1 MMQSPKVAF
10 FDSPAQST
18 PKRPQNSRSTYHLEH
33 LAASASS
40 IFFCLV
46 DTTSLLLPL
55 RGDYSYQKRDRN
67 NMPRTLALALLV
79 ASALLA
85 VPSSALVGIAN
96 APRGTS
102 SSRRATTTRLNAAG
116 TGYRIGAGTEGVLI
130 NNRYVVEELRK
141 AVPAGVDMS
150 EIALLRFALAHPDDE
165 RAAESALRVAIEWRQ
180 TKGRAIVESA
190 KNAIEK
196 ATANG
201 GWDNE
206 YVRNAA
212 PHADVINPF
221 ITPRAVITT
230 STEDGDLVYVIRA
243 SQINDRE
250 MMDKVTIEQV
260 CDFFLYAKEVHNLI
274 ANERSA
280 ATGRMCSVIFANDI
294 SGVRRAPDS
303 RFSKALTSS
312 SDQYESL
319 YPSLAGP
326 TMILN
331 LPLILQA
338 FVGLLKPLFPK
349 SVQER
354 LVFKRAPV
362 LASLKELTPLGTDM
376 TVKRNFVREI
386 KGLLP

>member
-1 MMQSPKVAF
+1 ML
-10 FDSPAQST
+10 
-18 PKRPQNSRSTYHLEH
+18 RSL
-33 LAASASS
+33 
-40 IFFCLV
+40 
-46 DTTSLLLPL
+46 
-55 RGDYSYQKRDRN
+55 
-67 NMPRTLALALLV
+67 TLALA
-79 ASALLA
+79 SAVLA
-85 VPSSALVGIAN
+85 VPASCLVGVPN
-96 APRGTS
+96 ARGGIQ
-102 SSRRATTTRLNAAG
+102 RPTTTRLNAAG
-116 TGYRIGAGTEGVLI
+116 TGYRIGARTEGVLI
-130 NNRYVVEELRK
+130 NNRFVVQELKK
-141 AVPAGVDMS
+141 ALPEDVAMS
-150 EIALLRFALAHPDDE
+150 EIDLLRFALAHPDDE
-165 RAAESALRVAIEWRQ
+165 RAAEKALREAIRWRQ
-180 TKGRAIVESA
+180 TKGKRIVDSA
-190 KNAIEK
+190 REAVEK

-201 GWDNE
+201 GWDNDP
-206 YVRNAA
+206 VRDAA
-212 PHADVINPF
+212 PHADLINPF
-221 ITPRAVITT
+221 ITPKAVVTT

-250 MMDKVTIEQV
+250 MMDKVTVEQV
-260 CDFFLYAKEVHNLI
+260 CDFFLYAKEVHNI
-274 ANERSA
+274 VANRRSA
-280 ATGRMCSVIFANDI
+280 STGRMCSVIFANDI

-362 LASLKELTPLGTDM
+362 LASLVELTPLGTDP
-376 TVKRNFVREI
+376 TVRRNFVREI

>member
-1 MMQSPKVAF
+1 MILRSP
-10 FDSPAQST
+10 
-18 PKRPQNSRSTYHLEH
+18 
-33 LAASASS
+33 
-40 IFFCLV
+40 I
-46 DTTSLLLPL
+46 
-55 RGDYSYQKRDRN
+55 
-67 NMPRTLALALLV
+67 ALAL

-85 VPSSALVGIAN
+85 VPTLSLVSVVPNARSRPPSA
-96 APRGTS
+96 
-102 SSRRATTTRLNAAG
+102 TRLSAAAK
-116 TGYRIGAGTEGVLI
+116 GYRIGARTEGVLI

-141 AVPAGVDMS
+141 AVPDGVVMS
-150 EIALLRFALAHPDDE
+150 EIDLLRFALAHPDDE
-165 RAAESALRVAIEWRQ
+165 RAAEEALRGAIRWRQ
-180 TKGRAIVESA
+180 TRGRRIVESA
-190 KNAIEK
+190 RDAVEK

-201 GWDNE
+201 GWDNDH
-206 YVRNAA
+206 VRDAA
-212 PHADVINPF
+212 PHADVINAF
-221 ITPRAVITT
+221 ITPRAVVTT

-250 MMDKVTIEQV
+250 MMDKVTVEQV
-260 CDFFLYAKEVHNLI
+260 CDFFLYAKEVHNI
-274 ANERSA
+274 VANRRSA
-280 ATGRMCSVIFANDI
+280 STGRMCSVIFANDI
-294 SGVRRAPDS
+294 SGVRKAPDS

-362 LASLKELTPLGTDM
+362 LASLGELTPLGRDPD
-376 TVKRNFVREI
+376 VRRKFVREI
-386 KGLLP
+386 KGLLPS

>member
-1 MMQSPKVAF
+1 L
-10 FDSPAQST
+10 
-18 PKRPQNSRSTYHLEH
+18 Y
-33 LAASASS
+33 
-40 IFFCLV
+40 
-46 DTTSLLLPL
+46 
-55 RGDYSYQKRDRN
+55 
-67 NMPRTLALALLV
+67 LALSLRVSVNTVQAKSKTERDYLVRSVLSFYCNTTALFNCHSTMLRYI
-79 ASALLA
+79 ALISVLIA
-85 VPSSALVGIAN
+85 VPAWCFVGVGRGI
-96 APRGTS
+96 PRPTLQ
-102 SSRRATTTRLNAAG
+102 TQLNAG
-116 TGYRIGAGTEGVLI
+116 MGYKIGARTEGVLI
-130 NNRYVVEELRK
+130 NNRYVVEELK
-141 AVPAGVDMS
+141 KVADGLGVVMS

-165 RAAESALRVAIEWRQ
+165 KSAEKALKDAIRWRQ
-180 TKGRAIVESA
+180 TKGKSIVESA
-190 KNAIEK
+190 REAVEK

-201 GWDNE
+201 GWENDF
-206 YVRNAA
+206 VRNGA
-212 PHADVINPF
+212 PHAAVINPF
-221 ITPRAVITT
+221 ITPKAVVTT

-243 SQINDRE
+243 SQIDDKA
-250 MMDKVTIEQV
+250 MMDKVTVEQV
-260 CDFFLYAKEVHNLI
+260 CDFFLYAKEVHHII
-274 ANERSA
+274 ANKRSA
-280 ATGRMCSVIFANDI
+280 STGRMCSVIFANDI

-362 LASLKELTPLGTDM
+362 LASLTELTPLGTDPA
-376 TVKRNFVREI
+376 VKQKFSREV

>member
-1 MMQSPKVAF
+1 M
-10 FDSPAQST
+10 
-18 PKRPQNSRSTYHLEH
+18 
-33 LAASASS
+33 
-40 IFFCLV
+40 
-46 DTTSLLLPL
+46 
-55 RGDYSYQKRDRN
+55 
-67 NMPRTLALALLV
+67 
-79 ASALLA
+79 
-85 VPSSALVGIAN
+85 
-96 APRGTS
+96 
-102 SSRRATTTRLNAAG
+102 
-116 TGYRIGAGTEGVLI
+116 I
-130 NNRYVVEELRK
+130 NNRFVVQELKK
-141 AVPAGVDMS
+141 ALPDDVVMS
-150 EIALLRFALAHPDDE
+150 EIDLLRFALAHPDDE
-165 RAAESALRVAIEWRQ
+165 RAAEKVLREAIRWRQ
-180 TKGRAIVESA
+180 TKGKRIVESA
-190 KNAIEK
+190 REAVEK

-201 GWDNE
+201 GWDNDP
-206 YVRNAA
+206 VRDAA
-212 PHADVINPF
+212 PHADLINPF
-221 ITPRAVITT
+221 ITPKAVVTT

-250 MMDKVTIEQV
+250 MMDRVTVEQV
-260 CDFFLYAKEVHNLI
+260 CDFFLYAKEVHNI
-274 ANERSA
+274 VANRRSA
-280 ATGRMCSVIFANDI
+280 STGRMCSVIFANDI

-362 LASLKELTPLGTDM
+362 LASLVELTPLGTDP
-376 TVKRNFVREI
+376 TVRRNFVREI

>member
-1 MMQSPKVAF
+1 MM
-10 FDSPAQST
+10 
-18 PKRPQNSRSTYHLEH
+18 
-33 LAASASS
+33 
-40 IFFCLV
+40 
-46 DTTSLLLPL
+46 L
-55 RGDYSYQKRDRN
+55 RF
-67 NMPRTLALALLV
+67 AL

-85 VPSSALVGIAN
+85 APILSLVSVVPNARGVSRPSLVT
-96 APRGTS
+96 P
-102 SSRRATTTRLNAAG
+102 LNAAAK
-116 TGYRIGAGTEGVLI
+116 GYRIGARTEGVLI

-141 AVPAGVDMS
+141 AVPDGVVMS
-150 EIALLRFALAHPDDE
+150 EIDLLRFALAHPDDE
-165 RAAESALRVAIEWRQ
+165 KAAEEALRGAIRWRQ
-180 TKGRAIVESA
+180 TKGKRIVESA
-190 KNAIEK
+190 KEAVEK

-201 GWDNE
+201 GWDNDH
-206 YVRNAA
+206 VRDAA

-221 ITPRAVITT
+221 ITPKAVVTT

-243 SQINDRE
+243 SQINDKE
-250 MMDKVTIEQV
+250 MMDKVTVEQV
-260 CDFFLYAKEVHNLI
+260 CDFFLYAKEVHNI
-274 ANERSA
+274 VANRRSA
-280 ATGRMCSVIFANDI
+280 TTGRMCSVIFANDI
-294 SGVRRAPDS
+294 SGVRKAPDS

-362 LASLKELTPLGTDM
+362 LASLRELTPLGTDPD
-376 TVKRNFVREI
+376 VKRKFVREI

>member
-1 MMQSPKVAF
+1 ML
-10 FDSPAQST
+10 
-18 PKRPQNSRSTYHLEH
+18 RSL
-33 LAASASS
+33 
-40 IFFCLV
+40 
-46 DTTSLLLPL
+46 
-55 RGDYSYQKRDRN
+55 
-67 NMPRTLALALLV
+67 TLALA
-79 ASALLA
+79 SAVLA
-85 VPSSALVGIAN
+85 VPASCLVGVPN
-96 APRGTS
+96 ARGIQ
-102 SSRRATTTRLNAAG
+102 RLKTTRLNAAG
-116 TGYRIGAGTEGVLI
+116 TGYRIGARTEGVLI
-130 NNRYVVEELRK
+130 NNRFVVQELKK
-141 AVPAGVDMS
+141 ALPEDVAMS
-150 EIALLRFALAHPDDE
+150 EIDLLRFALAHPDDE
-165 RAAESALRVAIEWRQ
+165 RAAEKVLREAIRWRQ
-180 TKGRAIVESA
+180 TKGKRIVESA
-190 KNAIEK
+190 REAVEK

-201 GWDNE
+201 GWDNDP
-206 YVRNAA
+206 VRDAA
-212 PHADVINPF
+212 PHADLINPF
-221 ITPRAVITT
+221 ITPKAVVTT

-250 MMDKVTIEQV
+250 MMDKVTVEQV
-260 CDFFLYAKEVHNLI
+260 CDFFLYAKEVHNI
-274 ANERSA
+274 VANRRSA
-280 ATGRMCSVIFANDI
+280 STGRMCSVIFANDI

-362 LASLKELTPLGTDM
+362 LASLVELTPLGTDP
-376 TVKRNFVREI
+376 TVRRNFVREI